1 MRRVKHTLRGS
12 TLAETLVMML
22 VAGIVFLAAMEALT
36 LVSRLVAR
44 RAAVLVEAGRQ
55 RDGIF
60 RLGQLLITAD
70 SVRSAEGG
78 VDAGECMHLYRAGRE
93 AALTTCDS
101 AAVFVAGEFRDT
113 LLRRVGHMRLL
124 RCDAAADTLEIDVGS
139 HMLKLPVPQ
148 PARESYGRRIVE
160 IEKEHGYEEP

>member
-55 RDGIF
+55 HDGIF
-60 RLGQLLITAD
+60 RLGQLLVTAD
-70 SVRSAEGG
+70 SVRGAAGG
-78 VDAGECMHLYRAGRE
+78 GTGELLYLYRAGGE
-93 AALTTCDS
+93 TTLTTRDS

-113 LLRRVGHMRLL
+113 LLRRVGHMQLL

-139 HMLKLPVPQ
+139 HMLKLPVLR
-148 PARESYGRRIVE
+148 PAWESYGRRIAE
-160 IEKEHGYEEP
+160 IEKDHGYEEP